1 MSVVLFER
9 RGSVALITLNR
20 PEARN
25 AVNPELA
32 VRLAQAW
39 EEVKDDPAIRAAVV
53 TGAGDKSFCAGA
65 DLARLIPLF
74 TGARAPEDEWD
85 EALRRDPG
93 ITDRALLREFD
104 PEKPIIAAVTG
115 FCIAGGMEMLQATD
129 IRVAAE
135 DSKFGLQ
142 EPKWGLFPISGS
154 TVRLPRQIPY
164 AVAMEILLTGDL
176 INADRAFDIG
186 LLNRVVPRSDVLAT
200 ALGIAQTVAENGPVA
215 VRAIRRSARACIG
228 LPEKDAL
235 ALERELGMPVFQTE
249 DAREGPRAFKEK
261 RKPKFVGK

>member
-1 MSVVLFER
+1 VSVVLFER
-9 RGSVALITLNR
+9 RGPVALITLNR

-32 VRLAQAW
+32 VRLAGAW
-39 EEVKDDPAIRAAVV
+39 EEVKEDPEIRAAVV

-85 EALRRDPG
+85 EALRRDPMLSN
-93 ITDRALLREFD
+93 RALLREFD
-104 PEKPIIAAVTG
+104 PEKPIVAAVTG

-129 IRVAAE
+129 LRVAAE
-135 DSKFGLQ
+135 DAKFGLQ

-164 AVAMEILLTGDL
+164 AVAMEILLTGEL
-176 INADRAFDIG
+176 IDADRAYEIG
-186 LLNRVVPRSDVLAT
+186 LVNRVVPRGQVLAT
-200 ALGIAQTVAENGPVA
+200 ALGLAQTIAENGPVA
-215 VRAIRRSARACIG
+215 VRAIRRSVRACTA

-261 RKPKFVGK
+261 RKPRFIGK

>member
-32 VRLAQAW
+32 VRLAGAW
-39 EEVKDDPAIRAAVV
+39 EEVKGDPEIRAAVV

-85 EALRRDPG
+85 EALRKDPS
-93 ITDRALLREFD
+93 ISERALLREFD

-115 FCIAGGMEMLQATD
+115 FCIAGGMELLQATD
-129 IRVAAE
+129 VRVAAE

-176 INADRAFDIG
+176 IDAARAYDIG
-186 LLNRVVPRSDVLAT
+186 LVNRVVPRGEVLKT
-200 ALGIAQTVAENGPVA
+200 ALAIAQSVAENGPIA
-215 VRAIRRSARACIG
+215 VRAIRRSVRATLG

-235 ALERELGMPVFQTE
+235 ALEREFGMPVFQTD

-261 RKPKFVGK
+261 RKPRFTGT

>member
-1 MSVVLFER
+1 VSVVLFER

-32 VRLAQAW
+32 VHLARAW
-39 EEVKDDPAIRAAVV
+39 EEVKQDPQIRAAVV

-74 TGARAPEDEWD
+74 TGARTPEDEWD
-85 EALRRDPG
+85 EAVRKDPG
-93 ITDRALLREFD
+93 IPGRALLREFD
-104 PEKPIIAAVTG
+104 PEKPVVAAVTG

-129 IRVAAE
+129 LRVAAQ

-142 EPKWGLFPISGS
+142 EPKWGLFPMSGS

-164 AVAMEILLTGDL
+164 AVAMEILLTGELFD
-176 INADRAFDIG
+176 ARRAYEIG
-186 LLNRVVPRSDVLAT
+186 LVNRVVPRDEVLPT
-200 ALGIAQTVAENGPVA
+200 ALGIAQAMAENGPVA
-215 VRAIRRSARACIG
+215 VRAIRRSARACMG

-235 ALERELGMPVFQTE
+235 ALERELGMAVFQTE

>member
-9 RGSVALITLNR
+9 RGGVALITLNR

-32 VRLAQAW
+32 VRLAEAW
-39 EEVKDDPAIRAAVV
+39 AEVKENAEIRAAVV

-74 TGARAPEDEWD
+74 TGARPPEDEWD
-85 EALRRDPG
+85 EALRKDPTIG
-93 ITDRALLREFD
+93 DRALLREFD
-104 PEKPIIAAVTG
+104 PEKPIVAAVTG

-176 INADRAFDIG
+176 IDARRAYDIG
-186 LLNRVVPRSDVLAT
+186 LVNHVVPRGDVLAT
-200 ALGIAQTVAENGPVA
+200 ALRIAQTVAENGPAA
-215 VRAIRRSARACIG
+215 VSAIRRSARACIG
-228 LPEKDAL
+228 LPEKEAL
-235 ALERELGMPVFQTE
+235 ALERAFGMPVFQTE

>member
-9 RGSVALITLNR
+9 RESVALITLIR

-25 AVNPELA
+25 AVNPEVA
-32 VRLAQAW
+32 VRLARAW
-39 EEVKDDPAIRAAVV
+39 EEVKGDPQIRAAVV

-85 EALRRDPG
+85 EALRKDPAIG
-93 ITDRALLREFD
+93 DRALLREFD

-164 AVAMEILLTGDL
+164 AVAMVILLTGDL
-176 INADRAFDIG
+176 IDAGRAYDIG
-186 LLNRVVPRSDVLAT
+186 LVNRVVPRGDVLAT
-200 ALGIAQTVAENGPVA
+200 ALGIAQTVAGNGPVA
-215 VRAIRRSARACIG
+215 VRAIRKSARACLG
-228 LPEKDAL
+228 LAEKDAL

-261 RKPKFVGK
+261 RTPRFVGK

>member
-1 MSVVLFER
+1 VSVVLFER
-9 RGSVALITLNR
+9 RGGVALITLNR

-32 VRLAQAW
+32 VRLAEAW
-39 EEVKDDPAIRAAVV
+39 CEVKENAEIRAAVV

-74 TGARAPEDEWD
+74 TGARPPEDEWD
-85 EALRRDPG
+85 EALRKDSA
-93 ITDRALLREFD
+93 IADRALLREFD
-104 PEKPIIAAVTG
+104 PEKPIVAAVTG

-164 AVAMEILLTGDL
+164 AVAMEILLTGEL
-176 INADRAFDIG
+176 IDARRAYDIG
-186 LLNRVVPRSDVLAT
+186 LVNRVVPRDEVLAT

-215 VRAIRRSARACIG
+215 VSAIRRSARACIG
-228 LPEKDAL
+228 LPERDAL
-235 ALERELGMPVFQTE
+235 ALERGFGMPVFQTE